1 MIVVNNT
8 NQNRT
13 INLKDFYEVK
23 GLLRSKSGCLRSK
36 SIGVG
41 ALFDWKKD
49 HGIITGPKDKID
61 QIKNINKIFKE
72 NKDFTNFTILTK
84 WDYDYKKCTTK
95 FENPCPY
102 YHAALSSL
110 IMPTTLA
117 LICFLIM
124 ISCTKC
130 SIQGM

>member
-1 MIVVNNT
+1 MIVVNKK

-23 GLLRSKSGCLRSK
+23 GLLGSKSVEL
-36 SIGVG
+36 GV
-41 ALFDWKKD
+41 ALLFDWKKD
-49 HGIITGPKDKID
+49 HGIIIGPKNDLTYP
-61 QIKNINKIFKE
+61 IKNINDIFKK

-84 WDYDYKKCTTK
+84 GDYDYKKCTTK
-95 FENPCPY
+95 FEDPCPY

-110 IMPTTLA
+110 MLPTSLA

-124 ISCTKC
+124 ISCTKG
-130 SIQGM
+130 SMQGM